1 MSRFKNVTI
10 EAEIVT
16 VKESRG
22 RSLPE
27 PLRYSK
33 IERLL
38 RVIDGD

>member
-1 MSRFKNVTI
+1 MSRFKNVII
-10 EAEIVT
+10 EAEVVT

-27 PLRYSK
+27 TLRYSK
-33 IERLL
+33 IGKLL